1 MITVEE
7 LLQPSPE
14 LRNLAQPDMDP
25 LTEDDALQEAQLL
38 DIRVD
43 ALRLTVGLLFDL
55 RSALQLREANTGV
68 LVAHGVREL
77 TWSAGSR
84 DTDLTAWTVGGSV
97 THNERGLFGLKLG
110 MWPSPGAHLSLI
122 AERAAFLAGDI
133 PGLPETPPNYG
144 DDDET
149 TIRAGLA
156 HWGSQ
161 FSPIHAIFVDPVPA
175 S

>member
-1 MITVEE
+1 MITVED
-7 LLQPSPE
+7 LLRPSPE
-14 LRNLAQPDMDP
+14 LRSLAQPDMDP

-55 RSALQLREANTGV
+55 RSALQLRDANTGI
-68 LVAHGVREL
+68 LVAHVVREL

-84 DTDLTAWTVGGSV
+84 DTDLTSWTVGGSV
-97 THNERGLFGLKLG
+97 TQHDGLFGLKLG
-110 MWPSPGAHLSLI
+110 LWPSPGAHLSLV
-122 AERAAFLAGDI
+122 AERAQFVAGDI

-144 DDDET
+144 DDDDR

-156 HWGSQ
+156 HWAAQ
-161 FSPIHAIFVDPVPA
+161 FSPTHAIFVDPA